1 MKKLITPIS
10 VNLEVETDSFEL
22 PLPTQCP
29 NCSVAYS
36 DEPLTSYFVKS
47 ESFYGD
53 DEASVYAIYFCPHCD
68 HIFLV
73 HYHIFDR
80 MYSYNNFQSGYIAYI
95 YPSPTGK
102 TNFTDRINA
111 LSPKFIE
118 IYHQS
123 ERAENDGLTE
133 ICGMGYRKS
142 LEFLIKDYAIAF
154 NPDKEADIAKS
165 LLSPCI
171 NEYIDNKRIKSLA
184 TASAWIGNDETHYT
198 RKHEDYNIE
207 HLKLFISAVVSYI
220 DSELAYRMAENLLSN
235 PKK

>member
-1 MKKLITPIS
+1 MKKLMTPIS
-10 VNLEVETDSFEL
+10 VNPDIGTETFEL

-29 NCSVAYS
+29 NCSIAYS
-36 DEPLTSYFVKS
+36 DEPLTSYYVKS
-47 ESFYGD
+47 ERFYGD
-53 DEASVYAIYFCPHCD
+53 SVSSVYAVYFCPHCEQ
-68 HIFLV
+68 IFLV
-73 HYHIFDR
+73 HYHIHGSFYLSER
-80 MYSYNNFQSGYIAYI
+80 IRTGYIAYI
-95 YPSPTGK
+95 YPAPTGK
-102 TNFTDRINA
+102 TDFTDRIKA
-111 LSPKFIE
+111 ISPKFID

-220 DSELAYRMAENLLSN
+220 DSELAYRMAEKLLSN

>member
-1 MKKLITPIS
+1 MKKLITPFS
-10 VNLEVETDSFEL
+10 VNSGSGTETFEL

-36 DEPLTSYFVKS
+36 DEPLASYYVKS
-47 ESFYGD
+47 ENFYGD
-53 DEASVYAIYFCPHCD
+53 DEISVYAIYFCPHCNSL
-68 HIFLV
+68 FLV
-73 HYHIFDR
+73 HYQIFDR
-80 MYSYNNFQSGYIAYI
+80 MHSYERYQSGCITHT
-95 YPSPTGK
+95 YPAPSSK
-102 TNFTDRINA
+102 TNFTDRIKA

-123 ERAENDGLTE
+123 EKAEDDGLSE

-142 LEFLIKDYAIAF
+142 LEFLIKDYAISF
-154 NPDKEADIAKS
+154 NPDKESDIAKS
-165 LLSPCI
+165 QLSPCI
-171 NEYIDNKRIKSLA
+171 KEYIENKHIKSLA

-207 HLKLFISAVVSYI
+207 HLKLFISAVVSYV